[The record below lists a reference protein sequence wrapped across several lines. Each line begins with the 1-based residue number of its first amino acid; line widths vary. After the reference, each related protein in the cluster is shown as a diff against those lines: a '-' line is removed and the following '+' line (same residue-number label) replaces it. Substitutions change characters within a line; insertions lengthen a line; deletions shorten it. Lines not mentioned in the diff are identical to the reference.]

1 MTSPFDATEQRLDLT
16 CARHP
21 EFARQ
26 PAVIV
31 RLIKHLYKRAHD
43 QANQVL
49 RPWGINHAE
58 YNILIMLYG
67 SAGYSLSPTALADA
81 AMEKSTNVTRLT
93 DGLCGRGLI
102 ERVPDDSDRRRL
114 KVTLTEAGLA
124 MVEDFLPAIDAL
136 LQRQSAGVDGAD
148 LARLETL
155 LKQFLE
161 SIERV

>member
-1 MTSPFDATEQRLDLT
+1 M
-16 CARHP
+16 
-21 EFARQ
+21 RQ

-43 QANQVL
+43 QANLAL

-67 SAGYSLSPTALADA
+67 SAGYSLSPTELSDA

-93 DGLCGRGLI
+93 DGLCARGLI
-102 ERVPDDSDRRRL
+102 ERVPDDTDRRRL

-124 MVEDFLPAIDAL
+124 LVEDFLPAIDDL
-136 LQRQSAGVDGAD
+136 LRRQSAGLPDAE

-155 LKQFLE
+155 LKRFLG
-161 SIERV
+161 SIERA